1 MKHKKLIEIPPYY
14 IDTLGAICTI
24 IVVKVWT
31 CLDNSARGSLHSVH
45 AVWYPAT
52 AVWYPATAMQFCIVS
67 LQFGILPLQFGI
79 LPLQFGILPLQ
90 FD

>member
-1 MKHKKLIEIPPYY
+1 MAAGQGCRARLPGKAAGQGCRERLHGK
-14 IDTLGAICTI
+14 GAICSI

-52 AVWYPATAMQFCIVS
+52 ALQFCILS

-79 LPLQFGILPLQ
+79 LPLQF
-90 FD
+90 D